1 MSENLKIFH
10 LLLIMSTFVQMAL
23 LLVLNKLRVMKLRTF
38 VADFKKKNL
47 LSDKDYQLLD
57 GRYNGVFHN
66 LEFFPDRRDF
76 ATLYED
82 EAFARFVTKT
92 EKRLIILAIG
102 TVISI
107 ALTIIFVPMG
117 K

>member
-1 MSENLKIFH
+1 
-10 LLLIMSTFVQMAL
+10 MSTFVQMAL

-38 VADFKKKNL
+38 MVEFKKRNV

-57 GRYNGVFHN
+57 GRYNGFSHA

-76 ATLYED
+76 ATLYKD
-82 EAFARFVTKT
+82 EIFDQFVTKT
-92 EKRLIILAIG
+92 EKRLMILAIG

>member
-1 MSENLKIFH
+1 
-10 LLLIMSTFVQMAL
+10 MAL
-23 LLVLNKLRVMKLRTF
+23 LLILNKLRVMKLRTF
-38 VADFKKKNL
+38 IVDFKKRSL

-57 GRYNGVFHN
+57 ERFNRFFHD

-76 ATLYED
+76 AMLYED
-82 EAFARFVTKT
+82 ETFRHFVTKT
-92 EKRLIILAIG
+92 EKRLMILAIG